1 MKGRKEGTGQDP
13 LSHVEFES
21 EPLPST
27 LSTHATRFKATQLF
41 APSARLTA
49 PTLLFLSFFSFFC
62 FFLSLRPR
70 LAASETELSV
80 LARVL

>member
-1 MKGRKEGTGQDP
+1 MKGRKARDKI
-13 LSHVEFES
+13 LSRTLNSES

-41 APSARLTA
+41 APSARPSLS
-49 PTLLFLSFFSFFC
+49 LLFFFIFLF
-62 FFLSLRPR
+62 FFLRAR
-70 LAASETELSV
+70 LAEGKIKLSV